1 MDGLHCLLLVL
12 LIMATGS
19 TIYYRLAYIRKHKLY
34 CLYKQYYDEMYNSY
48 IDFLNDII
56 NDKH

>member
-1 MDGLHCLLLVL
+1 MDGLHYLLLVL

-19 TIYYRLAYIRKHKLY
+19 TIYYRLAYIEEHKLY

-56 NDKH
+56 NDTH